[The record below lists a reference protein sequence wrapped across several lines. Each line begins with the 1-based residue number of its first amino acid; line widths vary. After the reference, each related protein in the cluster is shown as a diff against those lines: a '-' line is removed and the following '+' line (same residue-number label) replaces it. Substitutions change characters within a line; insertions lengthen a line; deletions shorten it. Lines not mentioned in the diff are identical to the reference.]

1 MLQNFMGRN
10 FAGLYEIT
18 GELYEMASSS
28 FIMPFFLSLTAQL
41 PRGIL
46 HATSF
51 LFFSVHEEY
60 RCIESSLRYI
70 VVYSFSPHSF
80 IPSIS

>member
-28 FIMPFFLSLTAQL
+28 FIMPFFLSLTAQIS
-41 PRGIL
+41 RVIL

-51 LFFSVHEEY
+51 YFSCPRRIQMCRKFTLLYCRLFF
-60 RCIESSLRYI
+60 
-70 VVYSFSPHSF
+70 FST
-80 IPSIS
+80 